1 MRICLFAMLF
11 LFSVAASGQSIFK
24 CKQPNGVTAYQD
36 HPCPGAKNDHPNMV
50 IKPSSG
56 DASGR
61 DSRMSPQ
68 QRAQLMA
75 ALERLRAAVKKIDVS
90 RAAMSRHEAQRMIQ
104 LRQQTHQ
111 QDTRHGGT

>member
-1 MRICLFAMLF
+1 MRTCLFAMLI

-36 HPCPGAKNDHPNMV
+36 HPCPGARNNHPNMI

-56 DASGR
+56 DASSL

-75 ALERLRAAVKKIDVS
+75 ALQRLRAAVQKMDVS
-90 RAAMSRHEAQRMIQ
+90 RAAMSRYEAQRMIQ
-104 LRQQTHQ
+104 LRQQAHQ
-111 QDTRHGGT
+111 QDGRH